1 MASAGAIPIQ
11 PGPNLIWETDM
22 TRHLRVAGWALLAC
36 FACLNSA
43 NADDGAS
50 FFAGKTL
57 TVSAGLPP
65 GGGVDA
71 EMRVM
76 TRHLSKFIPGHP
88 TIISKNMP
96 GAGGIVLANW
106 LYTTAAPDGL
116 NLGMPGRSGFL
127 LSNVVPQDG
136 IAYDLAKFS
145 YVGSGG
151 SLVNLLWFS
160 KTTGIKTVADIKT
173 AKKEIVFGALQPRAE
188 DAIVPKVLAQY
199 EKWPIK
205 VVYGY
210 PGFSEVLIAIERGEV
225 DGCFTNETSIKN
237 TRPDMITSGLVHPVA
252 QSFAGPPNLPV
263 LSDIASDPKEK
274 ALLGLLST
282 PSRIGLPLL
291 GPPNIPADRLAV
303 LRESYM
309 KLMADQEYRDDAE
322 KRGLPVGR
330 PVGGEEMQKI
340 IAASLQSVPQA
351 VIKEYLA
358 YTGTK

>member
-1 MASAGAIPIQ
+1 MASGRA
-11 PGPNLIWETDM
+11 
-22 TRHLRVAGWALLAC
+22 RRLRVLGVIAFLSVASVGLAQ
-36 FACLNSA
+36 
-43 NADDGAS
+43 ADDGAS

-71 EMRVM
+71 EMRAM
-76 TRHLSKFIPGHP
+76 TRYLSKFIPGNP
-88 TIISKNMP
+88 NIVSKNMP

-160 KTTGIKTVADIKT
+160 KATGIKTIDDLKA
-173 AKKEIVFGALQPRAE
+173 AKKEIPIGALQPRNE
-188 DAIVPKVLAQY
+188 DAIVPRVMAQY
-199 EKWPIK
+199 EKWPLK
-205 VVYGY
+205 LVYGY
-210 PGFSEVLIAIERGEV
+210 RGFNDVLIAVERGEV
-225 DGCFTNETSIKN
+225 DGFYTNEGSIKN
-237 TRPDMITSGLVHPVA
+237 TRPDMITSGLVHAVA

-263 LSDIASDPKEK
+263 LSDIASNPKEK

-303 LRESYM
+303 LREAYA
-309 KLMADQEYRDDAE
+309 KVMADKEYQDDAE
-322 KRGLPVGR
+322 RIGLPVGR
-330 PVGGEEMQKI
+330 PVSGDELQKI
-340 IAASLQSVPQA
+340 IATSLENVPEDI
-351 VIKEYLA
+351 IKEYLA
-358 YTGTK
+358 YTETKQGQ

>member
-1 MASAGAIPIQ
+1 MPRSLRVRFG
-11 PGPNLIWETDM
+11 
-22 TRHLRVAGWALLAC
+22 RVSFVRVAGLSLLVC
-36 FACLNSA
+36 FAGFGSA
-43 NADDGAS
+43 HAADDAN

-57 TVSAGLPP
+57 NVSAGLPP

-76 TRHLSKFIPGHP
+76 TRYLSKFIPGSP
-88 TIISKNMP
+88 NVVSKNMP

-116 NLGMPGRSGFL
+116 NLGMPGRSNFL
-127 LSNVVPQDG
+127 LSNVVPQNG

-173 AKKEIVFGALQPRAE
+173 VKKQIVMGALQPRSE
-188 DAIVPKVLAQY
+188 DAIVPRVLAQY

-210 PGFSEVLIAIERGEV
+210 PGFSEVLIAVERGEV
-225 DGCFTNETSIKN
+225 DGCFTNEGSIKN
-237 TRPDMITSGLVHPVA
+237 TRPDMITSGLIHAVA
-252 QSFAGPPNLPV
+252 QSFAGPPGLPV
-263 LSDIASDPKEK
+263 LSDIASSPKEK
-274 ALLGLLST
+274 ALLGLLNT

-291 GPPNIPADRLAV
+291 GPPNIPAGRLAI
-303 LRESYM
+303 LRDAYI
-309 KLMADQEYRDDAE
+309 KVMADKDYQADAE
-322 KRGLPVGR
+322 KIGLPVGR
-330 PVGGEEMQKI
+330 PVGGDELQKI
-340 IAASLQSVPQA
+340 IATSLEKVPED
-351 VIKEYLA
+351 VMKEYLT
-358 YTGTK
+358 YTESK